1 MGACSTDWR
10 VAKCQKGGMKETP
23 EQRKK
28 KLNAERQRGY
38 RDNMLK
44 LKLKKQ
50 CLWVYDGDPSAEG
63 DNVTPQETP
72 PT

>member
-28 KLNAERQRGY
+28 KLNAERQRRY

-44 LKLKKQ
+44 LKLKK
-50 CLWVYDGDPSAEG
+50 
-63 DNVTPQETP
+63 
-72 PT
+72 